1 MEEHDDSQEPGERG
15 KSPVKRWRALTALFT
30 LATVTYALR
39 NRRSHGNFLKVPF
52 EFRVPTLQRIKE
64 RWWNPEETK
73 VFTPRVFGI
82 GWTLNF
88 HRVLSLLGLVKKDG
102 QEAARGELEEPED
115 PAEGTGPRSRS
126 G

>member
-1 MEEHDDSQEPGERG
+1 MAERDDPQEPDKRG
-15 KSPVKRWRALTALFT
+15 KSPVKSWRAVTALFT
-30 LATVTYALR
+30 LATVAYALKA
-39 NRRSHGNFLKVPF
+39 RRSHGTFLKVPF

-64 RWWNPEETK
+64 RLWNPEESR

-88 HRVLSLLGLVKKDG
+88 HRVLSLLGLVKRDG

-115 PAEGTGPRSRS
+115 ESGSRNRSS
-126 G
+126 